1 MSDRALRDRWIREVR
16 LEESVPHCLRL
27 SEFIGQLR
35 EEPTYPRN
43 GHGGVL
49 LLRTPE
55 LRIVLETMRKDAVI
69 HEHAVHGP
77 VFVYV
82 LESELEL
89 RIDGRTLTAG
99 CGELLALPRD
109 QRRMLRARDATS
121 LLWVIARAPAGAV
134 EPA

>member
-1 MSDRALRDRWIREVR
+1 MR
-16 LEESVPHCLRL
+16 LEEAVPHCLRL
-27 SEFIGQLR
+27 AEFIGQLR
-35 EEPTYPRN
+35 EEPAYPRN

-55 LRIVLETMRKDAVI
+55 LRIVLETMCKDAVI
-69 HEHAVHGP
+69 HEHDAHGP

-82 LESELEL
+82 LEGELEL
-89 RIDGRTLTAG
+89 RIEGRTLTAG

-109 QRRMLRARDATS
+109 QRRILRARDATS
-121 LLWVIARAPAGAV
+121 LLWVIARACPGPG